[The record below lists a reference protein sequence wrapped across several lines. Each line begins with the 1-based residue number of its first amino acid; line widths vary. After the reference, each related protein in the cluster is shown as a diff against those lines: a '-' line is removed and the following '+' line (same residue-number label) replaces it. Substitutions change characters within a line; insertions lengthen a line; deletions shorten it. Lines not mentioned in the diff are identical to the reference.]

1 MKAEA
6 FTGAARGVNADHYAT
21 ENKAFI
27 TAAVFSSTV
36 NLAKKKCCGSV
47 FSKHTH
53 RVQNQLFK
61 FSTEGS
67 LNENTLHLEGLW
79 SIQCRIPDVQNQLAP
94 VDLDL

>member
-36 NLAKKKCCGSV
+36 NLAKKNAV
-47 FSKHTH
+47 ALFS
-53 RVQNQLFK
+53 Q
-61 FSTEGS
+61 
-67 LNENTLHLEGLW
+67 NTLTEF
-79 SIQCRIPDVQNQLAP
+79 RISFSNFQLRG
-94 VDLDL
+94 V